1 MKKWISPK
9 MVDLGI
15 EDTKACRKDH
25 TGQGGAFTLDS
36 KSDSSDS
43 SKDGASSC
51 SSDCPF
57 DQES

>member
-9 MVDLGI
+9 IVDLGI
-15 EDTKACRKDH
+15 EDTKACTKDH
-25 TGQGGAFTLDS
+25 TGQGIATLDKRS
-36 KSDSSDS
+36 SSSDS
-43 SKDGASSC
+43 SNDGASSC

>member
-15 EDTKACRKDH
+15 EDTKSCTKDH
-25 TGQGGAFTLDS
+25 TGEGAFTLDN
-36 KSDSSDS
+36 KSASSDS
-43 SKDGASSC
+43 SGDGASSC

>member
-25 TGQGGAFTLDS
+25 GQGDFTLDN

>member
-25 TGQGGAFTLDS
+25 TGQGDFTLDN